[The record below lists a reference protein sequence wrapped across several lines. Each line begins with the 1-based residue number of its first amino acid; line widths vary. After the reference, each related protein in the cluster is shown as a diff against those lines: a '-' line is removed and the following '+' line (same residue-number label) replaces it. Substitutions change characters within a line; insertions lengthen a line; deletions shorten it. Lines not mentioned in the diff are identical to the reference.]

1 MNFCFFCCVRS
12 IYTHF
17 PVIHYMP
24 ELFKKITD
32 REFDPTEIIS
42 HRIPLDQ
49 VSEAYEM
56 FNNHQDECTKV
67 ILKP

>member
-1 MNFCFFCCVRS
+1 
-12 IYTHF
+12 
-17 PVIHYMP
+17 MP

-42 HRIPLDQ
+42 HKIPLDQ
-49 VSEAYEM
+49 ASEAYEM